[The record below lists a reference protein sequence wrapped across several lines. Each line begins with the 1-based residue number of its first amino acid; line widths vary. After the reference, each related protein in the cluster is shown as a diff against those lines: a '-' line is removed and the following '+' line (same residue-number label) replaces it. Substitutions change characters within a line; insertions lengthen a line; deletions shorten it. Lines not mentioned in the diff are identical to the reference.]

1 MKKKLQE
8 LKQIVYNWL
17 PARWGL
23 RSKVQQIT
31 STITQPYEFKLQIIN
46 PDHAEL
52 NWIRKIILLNP
63 YTVSTRPVRIKID
76 ESDKGKFELSIS
88 FVVLN
93 PDHGQQIEDSIRD
106 RYRSK
111 NGNN

>member
-1 MKKKLQE
+1 MKEKLQE

-31 STITQPYEFKLQIIN
+31 STIAQLYEFKLQIIN
-46 PDHAEL
+46 PGHAEL
-52 NWIRKIILLNP
+52 NRIRQMIILNP
-63 YTVSTRPVRIKID
+63 YTVSTRPVRIIID
-76 ESDKGKFELSIS
+76 ESDKDKFELSIS
-88 FVVLN
+88 FIVLN
-93 PDHGQQIEDSIRD
+93 PDHGKQIEDSIRD

-111 NGNN
+111 NGNS

>member
-1 MKKKLQE
+1 MKEKLQE
-8 LKQIVYNWL
+8 LKQIIYNRL

-23 RSKVQQIT
+23 RLKLQQIT
-31 STITQPYEFKLQIIN
+31 SSISQLYEFKLQIIN

-52 NWIRKIILLNP
+52 NRIRQMILLNP

-76 ESDKGKFELSIS
+76 ESDKGKFELTIS
-88 FVVLN
+88 FVVMN
-93 PDHGQQIEDSIRD
+93 PDHGKQIEDSIRE
-106 RYRSK
+106 RYLSK